1 VARTHSALQA
11 FGLKLRQLREEA
23 GLNGKQLAER
33 LRWQPSKLSRVE
45 NGKQT
50 VSPEDLAEWADGL
63 GVSTPIRDGLLAEL
77 HDSRLEY
84 ATWKQQ
90 LAAGTF
96 DRQHA
101 SLRREAGATSISVFE
116 SAIVPGLLQT
126 PEYARHVLTGVV
138 QTYGTTDDVDAG
150 VRARIERQAALYD
163 PTKRWRFL
171 MTEAVLLYRLAP
183 AQIMLAQLDRL
194 TMLAG
199 LDSVEIRI
207 VPFTARYVIAPWNG
221 CFIFDD
227 DTIEVETIS
236 AELTI
241 TDPAEIVLYRRVYD
255 AMWESGLAGN
265 PLRELLQATAEVY
278 RIDESARSRRRKPT
292 DTDSSR

>member
-126 PEYARHVLTGVV
+126 PEYARHVLTGVM

-199 LDSVEIRI
+199 LDSIEIRI

-227 DTIEVETIS
+227 DHDRGGDDLGRADHHRSRGDRALPPCVRRDVGVRVGREPVARATPGDS
-236 AELTI
+236 GGL
-241 TDPAEIVLYRRVYD
+241 PHRRVGEIP
-255 AMWESGLAGN
+255 A
-265 PLRELLQATAEVY
+265 PQA
-278 RIDESARSRRRKPT
+278 D
-292 DTDSSR
+292 